1 MRLVGLFVFKIF
13 RFNADI
19 DHNPYVY
26 QQLQTLQH
34 QYVFLHEAVAEALYL
49 GVKPIKTR
57 DFEAVYTSL
66 LERDKSTG
74 EIGLEEQFLVRRKQ
88 YTCTQSR

>member
-1 MRLVGLFVFKIF
+1 M
-13 RFNADI
+13 
-19 DHNPYVY
+19 
-26 QQLQTLQH
+26 
-34 QYVFLHEAVAEALYL
+34 FLHEAVAEALYL

-88 YTCTQSR
+88 YTCI